1 MFSTQVFALSY
12 NFKFKRLGPIT
23 FPRVNNFSTSK
34 DFSLVKEF
42 FDKPRVFCNQKSF
55 PQGKCF
61 PSSRECPTRK
71 CFFSSK
77 DFSLIKKVPHKQVF
91 YMQTILKI
99 LGKNIYP
106 LMPGDN
112 KRSQT
117 ISFFT
122 LWQNVPSV
130 QVNLWVVKRLQT

>member
-1 MFSTQVFALSY
+1 MFSTQVFVLSY

-23 FPRVNNFSTSK
+23 FPRLNNFFKSK

-42 FDKPRVFCNQKSF
+42 FDKPRVFYYQKIF
-55 PQGKCF
+55 RQGKRF
-61 PSSRECPTRK
+61 PSSREFPTRK
-71 CFFSSK
+71 YFFSSK
-77 DFSLIKKVPHKQVF
+77 DFSLIKKVSHKQVF

-130 QVNLWVVKRLQT
+130 QVNVWVVKWLQT

>member
-122 LWQNVPSV
+122 LWQNIPSV

>member
-122 LWQNVPSV
+122 L
-130 QVNLWVVKRLQT
+130 